1 MTMTLTQKV
10 AIVFNVAADMIEMKK
25 VAGLKGF
32 QFVNVETNEV
42 LGAAA
47 DYMNVIDDLVKKAVK
62 LNNQANM
69 KPHVESAIE
78 YFKMMLP
85 GAKVT
90 LSKTMPK
97 IEINGLKIWVLMS
110 KSSADDLNFGA
121 MMVHP
126 DFTPEALNKEVSF
139 EIRTRKNDDAD
150 RCVFGKSYTGA
161 EDLVSMITEI
171 VEVSC

>member
-1 MTMTLTQKV
+1 MTLTQKV
-10 AIVFNVAADMIEMKK
+10 AIAFNVSVEMIEMKK

-32 QFVNVETNEV
+32 QFINTETNTV

-47 DYMNVIDDLVKKAVK
+47 DFVDTIDKLVKQAVK

-85 GAKVT
+85 NAVVT
-90 LSKTMPK
+90 MSKTMPK
-97 IEINGLKIWVLMS
+97 IEIDGLKFWVLMS

-121 MMVHP
+121 MMPQVNN
-126 DFTPEALNKEVSF
+126 TPEELNKLVDF
-139 EIRTRKNDDAD
+139 EIRSKKNEISGD
-150 RCVFGKSYTGA
+150 RIVFGKSYTGA
-161 EDLVSMITEI
+161 EDLVKMIQEI
-171 VEVSC
+171 VMVSN